1 MSLRIDFDFLFC
13 LLVSSASLIGIAWFY
28 DPLLWHL
35 W

>member
-1 MSLRIDFDFLFC
+1 MNLNVDWDFILC
-13 LLVSSASLIGIAWFY
+13 LLLALASLMGTAWFY